1 MRIKVDI
8 PEYSDRYGED
18 ENSDLNEFIHTLLW
32 ALMCQGCTITSSDNE
47 EDYDVRLV
55 TCLSS
60 QKTLEKKLK
69 KPTVGI
75 INKIK
80 KPNNLLKE
88 IASWQVENLDQWQI
102 IKNSDCVIFFT
113 KFLKDTFSSI
123 LPNDVT
129 QDLEGKFKIIEPSTD
144 LDVLETCTSFSMG
157 NNHQHSTLVEKNGDD
172 HSLVLILCEDELVG
186 LKSTRFFLS
195 VVPDNFRTIVL
206 CPDKFDPQFFK
217 QLFGGEKNLT
227 KESRDRV
234 SHLAHKRLHQFYGLI
249 GNAKYI
255 IYLSDGLDTKNGLFF
270 SKLLGVPVLTNDAG
284 SNASSVCENSMIFMN
299 NFDTSKLIHESFDEF
314 DLKKNKFF
322 TKINNPGHQKNS
334 KDIHALATQYIQ
346 IFKEICKT
354 KKENSTVIEK
364 THSEQFFDFLKV
376 LDDNKVRY
384 VLMRGFGKFPEE
396 ADTDVDLL
404 YHLDDHNKY
413 IELAKEHLTPYDAGR
428 GSEWTSM
435 GSGEWCEMMYSP
447 CRTRGE
453 DDPKIS
459 NGCFRVDAYNSLHF
473 KTPYNNFTTFW
484 TVDKEYNDFVLEA
497 RKRVDAP
504 YGSYFIP
511 EAESEISLLVARNV
525 LDNKKRP
532 MWNKKHKKRVEE
544 LLPVVNLQT
553 LSDRIERL
561 FPNSE
566 KIVEMLKSKKYE
578 SVMGYALGR
587 KS

>member
-8 PEYSDRYGED
+8 PEYSDRYGAD

-32 ALMCQGCTITSSDNE
+32 ALMCQGCTVTSSDNE
-47 EDYDVRLV
+47 EDYDIRLL
-55 TCLSS
+55 TCLAS
-60 QKTLEKKLK
+60 LEPIAETSK

-75 INKIK
+75 VNKLNKPGTLIK
-80 KPNNLLKE
+80 ELS
-88 IASWQVENLDQWQI
+88 SWQIVNTNQWKIVQ
-102 IKNSDCVIFFT
+102 NSDRVIFFT
-113 KFLKDTFSSI
+113 NFLKDTFSSV
-123 LPNDVT
+123 LPSDESAR
-129 QDLEGKFKIIEPSTD
+129 LEDKYKIIEPATD
-144 LDVLETCTSFSMG
+144 LEVLETCSSFSMG
-157 NNHQHSTLVEKNGDD
+157 YAHQTPNLVEKSGEDYD
-172 HSLVLILCEDELVG
+172 LFLMLCEDEVSA

-195 VVPDNFRTIVL
+195 VGSSLSRMLILCDYNFDIN
-206 CPDKFDPQFFK
+206 FFM

-234 SHLAHKRLHQFYGLI
+234 SHIHPVRQHQFYSLLA
-249 GNAKYI
+249 NAKFV

-270 SKLLGVPVLTNDAG
+270 SKLLSTPALTNLAG
-284 SNASSVCENSMIFMN
+284 SNVSSVCENSMIFMN
-299 NFDTSKLIHESFDEF
+299 DFDENSLMYESFNEF
-314 DLKKNKFF
+314 NLEKNKFL
-322 TKINNPGHQKNS
+322 TKINKPGHQKNN
-334 KDIHALATQYIQ
+334 KDIHELATQYIQ
-346 IFKEICKT
+346 IFKEICET
-354 KKENSTVIEK
+354 KKEYSTVNEK
-364 THSEQFFDFLKV
+364 SHSEQFFDFLKV

-404 YHLDDHNKY
+404 YHLDDHDKY
-413 IELAKEHLTPYDAGR
+413 TELAKEHLTPYNAGR

-435 GSGEWCEMMYSP
+435 GSGEWCEMLYSP
-447 CRTRGE
+447 CRTRGQ

-532 MWNKKHKKRVEE
+532 MWNKKHKKRVED

-566 KIVEMLKSKKYE
+566 KIVEMLKDKKYE
-578 SVMGYALGR
+578 SVMDYALGR